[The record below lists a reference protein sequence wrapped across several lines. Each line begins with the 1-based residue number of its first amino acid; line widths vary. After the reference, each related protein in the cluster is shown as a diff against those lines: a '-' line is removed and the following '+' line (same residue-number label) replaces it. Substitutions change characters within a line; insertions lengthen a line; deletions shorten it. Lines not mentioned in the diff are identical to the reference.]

1 MQLVGSDGICMRV
14 HTAARVLLAVF
25 LSYSI
30 TLAQTSPG
38 TAPDGYQTAKIVSVR
53 QLKQVTGYPMS
64 RYPTVARFTVDFALR
79 LADQS
84 ICTGYETPVLD
95 EVQDLVAA
103 NGQTVKVEIRGK
115 KITMILPNG
124 RKIHADLVKETQC

>member
-1 MQLVGSDGICMRV
+1 MRL
-14 HTAARVLLAVF
+14 HAAVRILLAI
-25 LSYSI
+25 LLAYSI
-30 TLAQTSPG
+30 ALAQTSSG
-38 TAPDGYQTAKIVSVR
+38 VAPDGYQTAKILSVR
-53 QLKQVTGYPMS
+53 QIKQVNTFPLS

-103 NGQTVKVEIRGK
+103 NGQYVKVEIRGK

-124 RKIHADLVKETQC
+124 RKIHAELVKETQC

>member
-1 MQLVGSDGICMRV
+1 MKL
-14 HTAARVLLAVF
+14 HTVVRILLAVF
-25 LSYSI
+25 LAYSMA
-30 TLAQTSPG
+30 LAQTSSG
-38 TAPDGYQTAKIVSVR
+38 VAPDGYQTAKIVSVR
-53 QLKQVTGYPMS
+53 QLKQVNAFPMS

-84 ICTGYETPVLD
+84 VCTGYETPVLD

-124 RKIHADLVKETQC
+124 RKIHAELVKESQC